1 MVAPLFIIILA
12 LAALPSVGPV
22 GAIVAPQPVD
32 ASFIPNPAQIPLD
45 AVANAAAAEL
55 LVKGTR
61 RCAAVSFLNEGAVLS
76 RKCSPLTAT
85 GTSKRL
91 TSTVTSTSLIPV
103 PHSSVSLHPPPRH
116 SSITSSAPI
125 ATVSVLLPSSA
136 IPIASLQPVTGLDI
150 AQPQTTATESDACR
164 EPFYANGSFNGT
176 DNVMPLGPICGIS
189 NRPVQPTAMV
199 AIIPPKTT
207 ATVVFDGPTTDL
219 TIFAIDNLAATAN
232 ATLPMPVVN
241 RPMATSTLVVDNN
254 FKFRDVVSLA
264 TGLFAAVLHSWW
276 TVAGV
281 MLAFITFGSRFP
293 FWAVVGDVETKA
305 ITNDKPPVV
314 DIGNAVV
321 DRGPIAKDGVPP
333 TGVNI
338 VEDPVAVETVV
349 IVRRQAFC
357 GGISI
362 DAKPFSLTPLPSR
375 SHSLRQALQQ
385 TQTPLTPEGDLR
397 NTCGGVLRELSSSTV
412 INNHQGIDI
421 YSVSPGAG
429 ALRIYP
435 HRPPSQPHSPSTTSH
450 LIPIP
455 PKVTSATLAKVRFG
469 YPYTNLILLPP
480 HPLPQLWTSPQS
492 VLPARAPSHIY
503 PYPDLIPLPPHP
515 LPPDHRHQF
524 NPHPS
529 ENRPR
534 SPPIVPVDSDAS

>member
-22 GAIVAPQPVD
+22 GAIVAPQPV
-32 ASFIPNPAQIPLD
+32 AAPFIPNPAQIPLD

-125 ATVSVLLPSSA
+125 ATVSVLLSSSA
-136 IPIASLQPVTGLDI
+136 IPIASLQPVTVLDI

-164 EPFYANGSFNGT
+164 EPFYTNGSFNGT
-176 DNVMPLGPICGIS
+176 DNLMPPGPICGIS
-189 NRPVQPTAMV
+189 NRPVQPTAMA

-207 ATVVFDGPTTDL
+207 VTVVFDGPTTDL

-241 RPMATSTLVVDNN
+241 RPTATSTLVVDNN

-281 MLAFITFGSRFP
+281 MLAFITFGTRFP
-293 FWAVVGDVETKA
+293 VWAVVGDVETKT

-333 TGVNI
+333 TGVGI
-338 VEDPVAVETVV
+338 VDDPVAVETVV
-349 IVRRQAFC
+349 IVDKPSA
-357 GGISI
+357 GG
-362 DAKPFSLTPLPSR
+362 SLSMPSP
-375 SHSLRQALQQ
+375 S
-385 TQTPLTPEGDLR
+385 
-397 NTCGGVLRELSSSTV
+397 VLRRSPPAR
-412 INNHQGIDI
+412 I
-421 YSVSPGAG
+421 VSGRRYNKP
-429 ALRIYP
+429 
-435 HRPPSQPHSPSTTSH
+435 RPRS
-450 LIPIP
+450 L
-455 PKVTSATLAKVRFG
+455 PKVTSATLAEVCSG
-469 YPYTNLILLPP
+469 N
-480 HPLPQLWTSPQS
+480 
-492 VLPARAPSHIY
+492 
-503 PYPDLIPLPPHP
+503 
-515 LPPDHRHQF
+515 
-524 NPHPS
+524 
-529 ENRPR
+529 
-534 SPPIVPVDSDAS
+534 